1 MASVE
6 WVAVR
11 RKPPHSPLEIRN
23 STPFSMIEL
32 DVVDPED
39 AQKDTGEESGPTFW
53 RSPATLSQDAS
64 ADEEAS
70 SSGEEDTE
78 FGPGMSEPPGGA
90 SRRQFLQLMGAA
102 MAMAGLT
109 GCRRP
114 EEKILPYSRKPEEVI
129 PGIPQEYAT
138 GMPFRDVLRPVL
150 VESHEG
156 RPSKVEG
163 NGDHPVGQTGTSGF
177 EQASVLNLYDP
188 DRSRTVR
195 REGSEA
201 SWSDFVSFCRQLGE
215 QSAQKNVAVLVEEN
229 PSPTVQA
236 MRQRMADRFGSLQWV
251 TYSATGDNPA
261 RLGMQQAFGRP
272 LRPRYDLDEAEVILS
287 LDSDFLDGRHR
298 DFLHNTQA
306 FAEGRRL
313 EGPEGDM
320 SRLYAVESQFSST
333 GGSADHRLRM
343 QARRIRAFA
352 AALGAEL
359 GVGTAPDA
367 DWSQK
372 EQIYAREIAR
382 DLQEAGERAV
392 VLAGESQ
399 PPELH
404 ALAMAINQELG
415 GIGTTVTLYDTDADA
430 QSSQS
435 EAFAGLV
442 DDMKADEIDAL
453 FMVGVN
459 PVYDAP
465 ASLGFEE
472 ALSNVQDTVH
482 CGLLRDETARASR
495 WHVPRTHYLESWG
508 DGHAYDGTLSVIQP
522 LISPLYDDAHSEIE
536 VLNLIATGVDATGYD
551 LVREQWRNRLSGGFE
566 EQWRQVLHDGY
577 LEDSQF
583 DRASVGSARVPD
595 VSAPSGDDLEV
606 VFRQD
611 PKLLDGRFSN
621 NAWMQELPDP
631 VTKIVWDNV
640 AVMSQATAEEL
651 GLEVTYSEDN
661 FYADRVELSVND
673 STVELPIW
681 IQPGHPDGSITVNL
695 GYGRTIATTREGYET
710 PFWDVSDEQNVYNPE
725 PIAGGLDDDGSP
737 VDVVGVNVAPLRP
750 EQGTV
755 AGGAS
760 VSKVDSG
767 YMIVTTQEE
776 GSMKG
781 RPIVRWATLDE
792 FKEDPYFVDKNQTP
806 VPELGH
812 GGDGHAPEEGSV
824 QEPQEYG
831 LAAGTGTAAHT
842 INDVPKE
849 ARSGGNG
856 PSSGGDEGGHGGQEQ
871 GDGHGGDGHGETEG
885 AKNVEGYQEYPM
897 IWEDEVPHDLGG
909 RSPEGS
915 AGLQGQPLL
924 PEPVG
929 HVHRPQHLHGL
940 QRLCGGLYERKQ
952 RAGGGQGG
960 GQQRAPHVLDS
971 DGPLLRVRGGGR
983 PRGSGDDDAAGDV
996 PALRERAVRVGV
1008 SGGSDGPLARRHEP
1022 DDLQPVR
1029 RHPILRQQLPL
1040 QGAALQLLQLDEEP
1054 AHRGADGP
1062 ESERHG
1068 ALARRHGEV
1077 LLVRAAHPGEPAA
1090 GRQREPGPVPER
1102 DRDGLPAGVPDERDH
1117 VRRPQQPGER
1127 RRPREGEPTP
1137 VRVAVVPQYEAA
1149 PVVPG
1154 PRSQHEP
1161 TDRRGAVRRRGGGLP
1176 GRGVSPNVLGPHCN
1190 TVELT

>member
-1 MASVE
+1 
-6 WVAVR
+6 
-11 RKPPHSPLEIRN
+11 
-23 STPFSMIEL
+23 MIEL
-32 DVVDPED
+32 DVIDPED
-39 AQKDTGEESGPTFW
+39 AQKEPGDESGPTFW
-53 RSPATLSQDAS
+53 RSPATLSQEAP

-70 SSGEEDTE
+70 SPEEGHTE
-78 FGPGMSEPPGGA
+78 FGPGTSKPPEGA

-156 RPSKVEG
+156 RPTKVEG

-201 SWSDFVSFCRQLGE
+201 TWDDFVGFCRQLGE
-215 QSAQKNVAVLVEEN
+215 QSAQKNVAVLVEEHS
-229 PSPTVQA
+229 SPTIQA
-236 MRQRMADRFGSLQWV
+236 MRRRMADRFGNLQWV
-251 TYSATGDNPA
+251 TYSATGDDPV

-272 LRPRYDLDEAEVILS
+272 LRPRYDLDEADVILS

-313 EGPEGDM
+313 EGPEDDM
-320 SRLYAVESQFSST
+320 SRLYAVESQFSTT

-343 QARRIRAFA
+343 QARRIQAFA

-367 DWSQK
+367 NWTQK

-382 DLQEAGERAV
+382 DLEAAGDRGV
-392 VLAGESQ
+392 VIAGESQ

-404 ALAMAINQELG
+404 ALAMAINQALG
-415 GIGTTVTLYDTDADA
+415 SVGTTVTLYDTGDEQA
-430 QSSQS
+430 SQD
-435 EAFAGLV
+435 EALAGLV

-465 ASLGFEE
+465 ASLGFKE
-472 ALSNVQDTVH
+472 ALANVQNTVH
-482 CGLLRDETARASR
+482 CGRLRNETAQVSR

-508 DGHAYDGTLSVIQP
+508 DGRAYDGTLSIIQP

-536 VLNLIATGVDATGYD
+536 VLNLLATGVDATGYD
-551 LVREQWRNRLSGGFE
+551 LVREQWRSRFSRNFE
-566 EQWRQVLHDGY
+566 ERWRQVLHDGY

-583 DRASVGSARVPD
+583 DRASVRRARVPD
-595 VSAPSGDDLEV
+595 VSAPSGGDDLEV

-661 FYADRVELSVND
+661 FYADRVELSLNG

-695 GYGRTIATTREGYET
+695 GYGRTIATTREGYST
-710 PFWDVSDEQNVYNPE
+710 PFWDVSDEQDVYNPA
-725 PIAGGLDDDGSP
+725 PIAGGLNEDGAP
-737 VDVVGVNVAPLRP
+737 VDVVGANVAPLRP

-755 AGGAS
+755 ASGAS

-812 GGDGHAPEEGSV
+812 GGDGHAPEDGSV

-849 ARSGGNG
+849 ARSGGHG
-856 PSSGGDEGGHGGQEQ
+856 SSSGHGDEGGHGGQEH
-871 GDGHGGDGHGETEG
+871 GGGHGGDGHGEAKG

-897 IWEDEVPHDLGG
+897 IWEDDHPKDQPASKDNPYYQNQWGMSIDLNTCTGCNACVVACTSENNVQVVGKEEVSNGRHMYWIRTDRYYVSEEEGDPEDPEMMMQPVMCQHCENAPCESVCPVAATVHSPDGTNQMIYNRCVGTRYCANNCPYKVRRFNFFSWTKNLPTEVQMAQNPNVTVRSRGVMEKCSWCVQRIRESQQQADNENRDLYPNEIETACQQACPTNAITFGDLNN
-909 RSPEGS
+909 PES
-915 AGLQGQPLL
+915 DVVREKENPRRYELL
-924 PEPVG
+924 SYLNTKP
-929 HVHRPQHLHGL
+929 
-940 QRLCGGLYERKQ
+940 RLSYLG
-952 RAGGGQGG
+952 
-960 GQQRAPHVLDS
+960 
-971 DGPLLRVRGGGR
+971 RVRNTN
-983 PRGSGDDDAAGDV
+983 PRIEEALSADEAEAP
-996 PALRERAVRVGV
+996 PA
-1008 SGGSDGPLARRHEP
+1008 
-1022 DDLQPVR
+1022 
-1029 RHPILRQQLPL
+1029 
-1040 QGAALQLLQLDEEP
+1040 
-1054 AHRGADGP
+1054 
-1062 ESERHG
+1062 
-1068 ALARRHGEV
+1068 
-1077 LLVRAAHPGEPAA
+1077 
-1090 GRQREPGPVPER
+1090 
-1102 DRDGLPAGVPDERDH
+1102 
-1117 VRRPQQPGER
+1117 
-1127 RRPREGEPTP
+1127 
-1137 VRVAVVPQYEAA
+1137 EA
-1149 PVVPG
+1149 
-1154 PRSQHEP
+1154 
-1161 TDRRGAVRRRGGGLP
+1161 
-1176 GRGVSPNVLGPHCN
+1176 
-1190 TVELT
+1190 

>member
-755 AGGAS
+755 VGGAS

-897 IWEDEVPHDLGG
+897 IWEDDHPKDQPASKDNPYYQNQWGMSIDLNTCTGCNACVVACTSENNVQVVGKEEVSNGRHMYWIRTDRYYVSEEEGDPEDPEMMMQPVMCQHCENAPCESVCPVAATVHSPDGTNQMIYNRCVGTRYCANNCPYKVRRFNFFSWTKNLPTEVQMAQNPNVTVRSRGVMEKCSWCVQRIRESQQQADNENRDLYPNEIETACQQACPTNAITFGDLNN
-909 RSPEGS
+909 PES
-915 AGLQGQPLL
+915 DVVREKENPRRYELL
-924 PEPVG
+924 SYLNTKP
-929 HVHRPQHLHGL
+929 
-940 QRLCGGLYERKQ
+940 RLSYLG
-952 RAGGGQGG
+952 
-960 GQQRAPHVLDS
+960 
-971 DGPLLRVRGGGR
+971 RVRNTN
-983 PRGSGDDDAAGDV
+983 PRIEEALSADEAEAS
-996 PALRERAVRVGV
+996 PA
-1008 SGGSDGPLARRHEP
+1008 
-1022 DDLQPVR
+1022 
-1029 RHPILRQQLPL
+1029 
-1040 QGAALQLLQLDEEP
+1040 
-1054 AHRGADGP
+1054 
-1062 ESERHG
+1062 
-1068 ALARRHGEV
+1068 
-1077 LLVRAAHPGEPAA
+1077 
-1090 GRQREPGPVPER
+1090 
-1102 DRDGLPAGVPDERDH
+1102 
-1117 VRRPQQPGER
+1117 
-1127 RRPREGEPTP
+1127 
-1137 VRVAVVPQYEAA
+1137 EA
-1149 PVVPG
+1149 
-1154 PRSQHEP
+1154 
-1161 TDRRGAVRRRGGGLP
+1161 
-1176 GRGVSPNVLGPHCN
+1176 
-1190 TVELT
+1190 